1 MVGYGKVS
9 KKDIT
14 GSVSSVNMEDIAKA
28 PVVSFDQAL
37 AGRLAGVQV
46 SSMEDGQPGSEMNI
60 VIRGAGSL
68 TQSTQPLYVIDGVP
82 MEDPINSALN
92 PDEIESITVLKD
104 ASQTAIYGARGANG
118 VIVIETKQ
126 GIAGKPS
133 ISYKSSVGFDNVYKT
148 IPMMSP
154 YEFVHV

>member
-1 MVGYGKVS
+1 
-9 KKDIT
+9 
-14 GSVSSVNMEDIAKA
+14 
-28 PVVSFDQAL
+28 
-37 AGRLAGVQV
+37 
-46 SSMEDGQPGSEMNI
+46 MEDGQPGSEMNI

-118 VIVIETKQ
+118 VL
-126 GIAGKPS
+126 
-133 ISYKSSVGFDNVYKT
+133 
-148 IPMMSP
+148 
-154 YEFVHV
+154 